1 MIAYISYAFALGLVA
16 AVNPCGFPMLPAYLS
31 IFVGAD
37 QTSSTVRSRLG
48 RAISSSAVV
57 SIGFAAVFAVLGSL
71 FDAGLTAF
79 MTWVPWLMIGLGTAF
94 VGMGL
99 IGLVSGHLAIPLP
112 QRTWHRRGRGPWTL
126 VGFGIS
132 YALASLTCSLPI
144 FLAGVAGAFTR
155 VGWSTGFLTFLAY
168 AAGMSTVLLIVSV
181 ALALART
188 SIISALRTGGRH
200 LERVSSAILLIVGGY
215 LAFYWIVDLTGSSA
229 PGPLS
234 AVESFEGSLEAF
246 LAGHRSGLA
255 IVGAITVV
263 GFASWGMLR
272 GTKKKD
278 DDATA
283 AGAADRPAVVPTQPV
298 MVRTQA
304 AVAVPATGTVP
315 TQPVAMPTQAAG
327 AVRSWE

>member
-57 SIGFAAVFAVLGSL
+57 SIGFAAVFAILGSL

-94 VGMGL
+94 VVMGVV
-99 IGLVSGHLAIPLP
+99 GLVSGHLAIPLP
-112 QRTWHRRGRGPWTL
+112 QHTWHRRGRGPWTL

-181 ALALART
+181 AVALART

-215 LAFYWIVDLTGSSA
+215 LAFYWIVDLTGAAA

-234 AVESFEGSLEAF
+234 AVESFEGSLETF

-255 IVGAITVV
+255 IIGVITVV
-263 GFASWGMLR
+263 GFVSWGVLR
-272 GTKKKD
+272 GTRKKGED
-278 DDATA
+278 VTA
-283 AGAADRPAVVPTQPV
+283 ADSADLPMVAPTQPVVPTQPV
-298 MVRTQA
+298 IVRTHA
-304 AVAVPATGTVP
+304 AVAVPTQSAVLP
-315 TQPVAMPTQAAG
+315 TQVAG